1 MHLPFMSRG
10 KVKLNRIQLFV
21 ADGEVLKILGEKQGP
36 KAPTLLNEKKEAHV
50 LSVLPDSL

>member
-50 LSVLPDSL
+50 LSVLLDSL